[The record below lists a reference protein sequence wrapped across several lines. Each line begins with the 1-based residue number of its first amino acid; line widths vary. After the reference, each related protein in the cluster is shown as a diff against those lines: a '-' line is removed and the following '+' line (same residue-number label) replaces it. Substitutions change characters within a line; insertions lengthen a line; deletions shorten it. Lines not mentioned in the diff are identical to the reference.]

1 MDSSSN
7 DFPLNEI
14 LDANNPAVYDVVSH
28 SAGPRGK
35 IPFTDEILRHRP
47 GGDLFGMMEDAGM
60 GWKAEDV
67 TRPQFHLLSTLG
79 GMRGEDGSP
88 VALGHHT
95 GHYELGMAVRAAAEE
110 IKQAGCLPYASYCT
124 DPCDGRTQGTTGMF
138 DILANRNDTA
148 TVFRRQIRCLPTAVG
163 LLGAVSCDKGTPAML
178 MALGAFGHLPSV
190 VILGGSTLP
199 ATVGEDNGKTI
210 PLGAKYVQG
219 EISLEE
225 ASVQACRSCASAGG
239 GCQFLGTAS
248 TGQVLTET
256 MGLALPHSALAPSGQ
271 PIWLDIARRSA
282 KALLALQSRGTTLGS
297 ILTDAAIR
305 NAMVMHAA
313 LGGSTNW
320 LIHLPAV
327 AHAAGLR
334 RPTIDDWNEINRS
347 VPRLVSVTP
356 NGPVNHPTVRVYM
369 AGGVPEIMLRLRDRD
384 LFDLDTMT
392 VTGRTWGEVLDW
404 WESSPRRE
412 SLRKQLRDRDGID
425 PDEVILTPQ
434 RAKQLGVSGTTCFP
448 RGNLAPEASA
458 VKSTAIDPRVIDDDG
473 VYRKT
478 GPAKVFVRETDAI
491 ASIKGQGDRPLQ
503 PGDVMVLICR
513 GSMGTGMEEVYQ
525 VTAAL
530 RYISW
535 GYEVALVTDA
545 RFSGVSTGACIG
557 LVTPEALAGGPL
569 GKLRDGDIVRVV
581 VDCNKLEGSVDFIGE
596 GEKTFTPEEGAKIL
610 ADRQPRPDLSP
621 DPELPAD
628 TRLWAAMQQISGG
641 TWGGCV
647 YDVEKILEVLG
658 RGGE

>member
-1 MDSSSN
+1 
-7 DFPLNEI
+7 
-14 LDANNPAVYDVVSH
+14 
-28 SAGPRGK
+28 
-35 IPFTDEILRHRP
+35 
-47 GGDLFGMMEDAGM
+47 
-60 GWKAEDV
+60 
-67 TRPQFHLLSTLG
+67 
-79 GMRGEDGSP
+79 
-88 VALGHHT
+88 
-95 GHYELGMAVRAAAEE
+95 
-110 IKQAGCLPYASYCT
+110 
-124 DPCDGRTQGTTGMF
+124 
-138 DILANRNDTA
+138 DILAYRNDA
-148 TVFRRQIRCLPTAVG
+148 AIVFRRQIRGIPTVSG
-163 LLGAVSCDKGTPAML
+163 LLGVVSCDKGTPAML
-178 MALGAFGHLPSV
+178 MALAAFGHLPSV
-190 VILGGSTLP
+190 VMLGGSTLP

-225 ASVQACRSCASAGG
+225 ASVSACRACASAGG

-248 TGQVLTET
+248 TGQVLSET

-282 KALLALQSRGTTLGS
+282 KALVALQSRGITLGN

-334 RPTIDDWNEINRS
+334 RPTIDDWNEVNRR

-356 NGPVNHPTVRVYM
+356 NGPVNHPTVRVFM
-369 AGGVPEIMLRLRDRD
+369 AGGVPEIMLRLRDLD
-384 LFDLDTMT
+384 LFELDAMT
-392 VTGRTWGEVLDW
+392 VAGRTWGEVLAW
-404 WESSPRRE
+404 WEGSPRRE
-412 SLRKQLRDRDGID
+412 ALRKQLRDRDGID
-425 PDEVILTPQ
+425 PDEVIMTPA

-448 RGNLAPEASA
+448 RGNLAPQASA
-458 VKSTAIDPRVIDDDG
+458 VKSTAIDPRVIDADG

-513 GSMGTGMEEVYQ
+513 GSMGSGLEEVYE

-530 RYISW
+530 RYLSW
-535 GYEVALVTDA
+535 GHEVALVTDA

-557 LVTPEALAGGPL
+557 LVVPEALAGGPL
-569 GKLRDGDIVRVV
+569 GKVRDGDRIQVV
-581 VDCNKLEGSVDFIGE
+581 IDCNKLEGSVDFIGE
-596 GEKTFTPEEGAKIL
+596 GEREFTPEEGAEIL
-610 ADRQPRPDLSP
+610 AQRPPHPHLSP
-621 DPELPAD
+621 DPQLPDD
-628 TRLWAAMQQISGG
+628 TRLWAALQQVSGG

-647 YDVEKILEVLG
+647 YDVEKILAVLKTHVETIVD
-658 RGGE
+658 RS